1 VFQNSA
7 AEEQAEPAIRMT
19 RTRDG
24 VGIAYFT
31 LGDGWPLVHS
41 PPWPLGHLRVQWQ
54 NPFCRR
60 YLQALARN
68 QRFVLYD
75 GRGSGLSDRE
85 VTDYGLEAQILD
97 LEAVLERLRLQ
108 RFALF
113 AFGHIGPAYIT
124 YAVRNPD
131 RVSHLILWC
140 SYARAADYGDM
151 PRVEA
156 AWSMI
161 EKDWEMYTHLEGYRA
176 SKWAGGVA
184 AQWYTYYL
192 RQSASP
198 PGLAAAFKAI
208 RHIDVRE
215 LLPRLQVPTLVMT
228 RAQSAVLT
236 PEMAKELASQIPNA
250 ELAIMEGDSRAPFEG
265 DVAATLKR
273 IEEFLDS
280 TPALGRYPDG
290 LTPREVEVLCLVAA
304 GRSNRE
310 IASELVL
317 SERTVARH
325 VTNIYG
331 KTGANSRADATAY
344 AFRHSL
350 A

>member
-1 VFQNSA
+1 MS
-7 AEEQAEPAIRMT
+7 

-24 VGIAYFT
+24 VGIAYFVI
-31 LGDGWPLVHS
+31 GEGPPLVHS
-41 PPWPLGHLRVQWQ
+41 PPWPLGHLHVQWQ

-60 YLQALARN
+60 YLQALASKH
-68 QRFVLYD
+68 RFVLYD

-97 LEAVLERLRLQ
+97 LEAVVERMRLQ

-113 AFGHIGPAYIT
+113 AFGHIGPAYIS
-124 YAVRNPD
+124 YAIRNPD

-140 SYARAADYGDM
+140 SYARATDYGDM
-151 PRVEA
+151 PRAEA
-156 AWSMI
+156 AWAMI
-161 EKDWEMYTHLEGYRA
+161 EKDWEMYTNLEGYRA

-192 RQSASP
+192 RQSVGP
-198 PGLAAAFKAI
+198 RGLAAAFKTI
-208 RHIDVRE
+208 RQIDVRR
-215 LLPRLQVPTLVMT
+215 LLPELQAPTLVMT

-250 ELAIMEGDSRAPFEG
+250 ELAIMEGDSRAPFED
-265 DVAATLKR
+265 DVDAIVKR
-273 IEEFLDS
+273 IHEFLES
-280 TPALGRYPDG
+280 TPAPGHYPDG
-290 LTPREVEVLCLVAA
+290 LTPREIEVLGLIAA

-310 IASELVL
+310 IATELVL

-331 KTGANSRADATAY
+331 KTGAGSRAEATAY
-344 AFRHSL
+344 AFKHGL
-350 A
+350 GL